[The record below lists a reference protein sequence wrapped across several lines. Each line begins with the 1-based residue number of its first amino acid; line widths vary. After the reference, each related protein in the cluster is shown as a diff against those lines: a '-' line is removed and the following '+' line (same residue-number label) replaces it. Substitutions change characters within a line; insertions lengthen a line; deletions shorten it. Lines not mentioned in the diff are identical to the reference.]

1 MRRKIRGKFTSVIMS
16 KPIGRRLEKFTS
28 GAEFI
33 LIVYSLCSFVN
44 YILTLDINGK
54 LEELNIHTN

>member
-1 MRRKIRGKFTSVIMS
+1 MS
-16 KPIGRRLEKFTS
+16 IPIGRRLEKFTS

-54 LEELNIHTN
+54 LEELNILTN